1 MKMIVK
7 AKVISV
13 GTYEFELPNSFDDL
27 EIKEYIK
34 DNADMLNWKDIELE
48 DIDYDVIEDYILEDG
63 EKQDPEDNTYSGGIY
78 E

>member
-34 DNADMLNWKDIELE
+34 DNADMLEWKDIELE
-48 DIDYDVIEDYILEDG
+48 DINYDVIEDYILEDG
-63 EKQDPEDNTYSGGIY
+63 EKRTPEDNTYSGGVY